1 MTRCNRRT
9 LISAGGSALAL
20 AGLSASFALV
30 PARGRAQEAVQ
41 VADLLKPS
49 ALGDRTLGDANAAV
63 SVVEYASMS
72 CPHCATFHKGA
83 WKPFKEKYVD
93 TGQVYFV
100 FREFPLNAPAY
111 AVAML
116 ARCAPADRYF
126 TIVDLFFER
135 QDEWLRSS
143 DMFNAILDLAKQVG
157 FTKKTFEACLKNQA
171 LFDGL
176 NAEKDRASKSFGVDS
191 TPTFFIN
198 GKKQSGAL
206 TLEQLDSHIQPL
218 L

>member
-1 MTRCNRRT
+1 MTKCDRRT
-9 LISAGGSALAL
+9 ILSAGGTALAL
-20 AGLSASFALV
+20 AGLSAPLIMASGLSH
-30 PARGRAQEAVQ
+30 AQDKVAVSK
-41 VADLLKPS
+41 LLEPP
-49 ALGDRTLGDANAAV
+49 ALGDRILGDENAVV

-72 CPHCATFHKGA
+72 CPHCASFHNGA
-83 WKPFKEKYVD
+83 WEPFKEKYVD
-93 TGQVYFV
+93 SGQVRFI

-126 TIVDLFFER
+126 PIIDLYFAR
-135 QDEWLRSS
+135 QDDWLRSP
-143 DMFNAILDLAKQVG
+143 DMFNAILDIAKQVG

-176 NAEKDRASKSFGVDS
+176 NAEKDRASNSFGVES
-191 TPTFFIN
+191 TPTFFID

-206 TLEQLDSHIQPL
+206 TIEQLDEQIQPL

>member
-1 MTRCNRRT
+1 MSQCTRRA
-9 LISAGGSALAL
+9 LLSATGNTLAL
-20 AGLSASFALV
+20 AGISAPFLLA
-30 PARGRAQEAVQ
+30 PAAARAQEMVS
-41 VADLLKPS
+41 VEELMKPS
-49 ALGDRTLGDANAAV
+49 ALGDKTLGDATAPV
-63 SVVEYASMS
+63 TVVEYASMS
-72 CPHCATFHKGA
+72 CPHCATFHNDT

-93 TGQVYFV
+93 TGQARFV

-116 ARCAPADRYF
+116 ARCAPADRF
-126 TIVDLFFER
+126 FPIVDLYFAH

-176 NAEKDRASKSFGVDS
+176 NAEKDRASRTFGVNS

-206 TLEQLDSHIQPL
+206 TIDQLDSHIQPL